1 VQRIHSLLLGLMLI
15 AACATHESQEKESV
29 ATSGVPRDDSVG
41 VRATSP
47 NIRAEAL
54 GPRLVVDTAVTDA
67 RLDIT
72 GNEYVLRISLAM
84 AQALQDSLPEFRP
97 VPRSE
102 FHKSV
107 LSWVAT
113 SDTLSRP
120 LSVVVGD
127 FDADGQQDAAM
138 MGVSGDTSATVMVLA
153 RSGGTG
159 SRILYIHRPLR
170 SVRTWPAET
179 YLRFVRRGPLK
190 VEGEMTILI
199 PLRGDAVEVVG
210 FEKGSVLYYLD
221 GGVLHE
227 VITSD

>member
-1 VQRIHSLLLGLMLI
+1 MTVE
-15 AACATHESQEKESV
+15 ACATREPQENEAV
-29 ATSGVPRDDSVG
+29 ATSGAPRHDTVAVSS
-41 VRATSP
+41 TSP
-47 NIRAEAL
+47 NILEEAL
-54 GPRLVVDTAVTDA
+54 GPRLVVDSAMRDA
-67 RLDIT
+67 RLDIV
-72 GNEYVLRISLAM
+72 GNEYVLRISRAM
-84 AQALQDSLPEFRP
+84 AQTLQDSLPDFRP

-107 LSWVAT
+107 VSWVGT

-127 FDADGQQDAAM
+127 FDADGQQDVAM
-138 MGVSGDTSATVMVLA
+138 MGVSRDTSATVMILA
-153 RSGGTG
+153 RSDGTG

-190 VEGEMTILI
+190 VEGEMTIVI